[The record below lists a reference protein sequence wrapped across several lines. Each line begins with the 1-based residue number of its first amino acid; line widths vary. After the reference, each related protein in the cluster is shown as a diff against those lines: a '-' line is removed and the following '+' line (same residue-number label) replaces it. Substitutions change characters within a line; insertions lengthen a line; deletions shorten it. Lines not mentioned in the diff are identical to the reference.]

1 MRNEAK
7 INHLLNVKQVKT
19 SSDKSRRHKLK
30 GKHTILLAHAEPA
43 CSLLYK
49 PTSPAPLAAAHSL
62 GHDTPHIA
70 GIQGRIPLLLFR
82 RAIHRQKLRTEER
95 CYLC

>member
-1 MRNEAK
+1 MQNEAK

-19 SSDKSRRHKLK
+19 SSDKIGDKFR

-49 PTSPAPLAAAHSL
+49 PISPAPLAAAHLL

-70 GIQGRIPLLLFR
+70 SIQGRILLLLLR
-82 RAIHRQKLRTEER
+82 RAIHRQKLRAEEQ
-95 CYLC
+95 CYL